1 MWNKSLGGKN
11 IVARGEKI
19 SLAMQTQ
26 VEAPFKFQ
34 GDWIIKHVM
43 QLQ

>member
-1 MWNKSLGGKN
+1 MWNKSLGKKHSGK
-11 IVARGEKI
+11 GGKI